1 MVKWD
6 WLPTWQQQDIEIK
19 QQDTINE
26 GFFKI
31 TAFHLRH
38 RCFSGEWSPWLVRE
52 QIRRQDAAAVL
63 LVDLQEESLILVEQL
78 RVGLIGTQQGSPW
91 LLEIV
96 AGLQELGE
104 SAEATIRREAL
115 EEAHC
120 TVGQVIKIGEFY
132 NTPGGF
138 AEKTTVF
145 CAAVTERKSQHKGGV
160 HEEHE
165 DIRIHVL
172 PMQDVVTAWEQG
184 AFISSASTVIA
195 LQWLRQKMSNQQ
207 LMSILKPL

>member
-1 MVKWD
+1 MAKWD
-6 WLPTWQQQDIEIK
+6 WLPAWQQQDIEIK
-19 QQDTINE
+19 QRDIVND
-26 GFFKI
+26 GFFQM

-63 LVDLQEESLILVEQL
+63 LVDLQEEVLILVEQL
-78 RVGLIGTQQGSPW
+78 RVGLIETQQQSPW

-96 AGLQELGE
+96 AGLQEPGE
-104 SAEATIRREAL
+104 SPETTIRREAL

-120 TVGQVIKIGEFY
+120 TVGQVVKIGEFY

-138 AEKTTVF
+138 AEKTTLF

-172 PMQDVVTAWEQG
+172 PMHDVVTAWEQG

-195 LQWLRQKMSNQQ
+195 LQWLQQKMSNRQ
-207 LMSILKPL
+207 LMSILKS